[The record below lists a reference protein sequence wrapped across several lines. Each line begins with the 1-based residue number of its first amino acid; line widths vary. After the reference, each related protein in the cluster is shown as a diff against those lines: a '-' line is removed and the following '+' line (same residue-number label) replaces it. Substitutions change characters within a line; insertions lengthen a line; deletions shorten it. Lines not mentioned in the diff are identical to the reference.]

1 MSYPPTLTCHRH
13 PTPEPFGMLPRV
25 PPAPTPAAPEP
36 APQPPIDLVA
46 LLVQIQQLMAT
57 VQALQHQ
64 NQLLQ
69 DQINAHPPAPAAPTP
84 VPTAVTEVK
93 ITMPDSYD
101 GSLDKTEHFL
111 HQCEVYFLGLP
122 GLMAHQHVTF
132 MISYMNKGRALL

>member
-1 MSYPPTLTCHRH
+1 MP
-13 PTPEPFGMLPRV
+13 PRV

-46 LLVQIQQLMAT
+46 LLAQIQQLTAT

-69 DQINAHPPAPAAPTP
+69 DQIDARPPVPAAPVP
-84 VPTAVTEVK
+84 VPVAAPEVK
-93 ITMPDSYD
+93 ITTPDSYD
-101 GSLDKTEHFL
+101 GLSDKTEHFL

-122 GLMAHQHVTF
+122 SLTAHQRVTF
-132 MISYMNKGRALL
+132 VISYTNKGRALSWAE